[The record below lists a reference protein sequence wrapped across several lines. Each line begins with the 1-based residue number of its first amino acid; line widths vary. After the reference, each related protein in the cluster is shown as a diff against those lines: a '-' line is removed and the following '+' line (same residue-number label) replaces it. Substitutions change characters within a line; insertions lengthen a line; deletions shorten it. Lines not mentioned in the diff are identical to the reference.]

1 MSSYKANSK
10 TSHVCPRTS
19 WRLAFLVV
27 SLVVLSVAAA
37 TPRCPGASTDEIFRQ
52 SRNAF
57 VRSSGAAVHLAA
69 VYAQSIE
76 SGLFEKGKVNLLL
89 ALAFIALETT
99 LVGLLLV
106 QIRRTNRA
114 RRMVERRFAMERV
127 ILECSDR
134 LADCPSEK
142 VEGEMRRALEAVRAA
157 KDVDWALWCTVE
169 LATGKVR
176 RSLAVG
182 VANQGNRP
190 GFQLGENTPWLI
202 AQLSKLPEVALC
214 ELQDMPA
221 EAATDR
227 LYFEQHHI
235 GSLLALGFGT
245 EGKRLRILALAGCE
259 ESRGW
264 TPALI
269 ARLRTIGNLFG
280 NALSRRRA
288 EEELRDNQQWLEM
301 ALEAATA
308 ALWELDVQSGKVRW
322 SQKDNSLI
330 GKGPVELELPWE
342 KFLERVP
349 EEDRKDL
356 YTRAVALLENRDG
369 SDNIVTEWRYH
380 EPDGSERWLLF
391 RGQVYRDDEGKP
403 KRLRGVNVDITV
415 LKQAK
420 SELLELTERLIRAQE
435 EERQRLSRELH
446 DDIGQRLSLLVI
458 TLDRLQQELPR
469 ELWFLREELAATLD
483 EANQLATDIHGLSH
497 QLHSTKL
504 KHLGLAAALG
514 ELCSQVSRQHG
525 IDVKL
530 QVEAIAGELG
540 EERALCLYRV
550 AQEALQ
556 NAAKHSGSTA
566 VQVEVLSTGNILR
579 MRVKD
584 NGCGFDVNHYQAGAG
599 LASMRERLR
608 MASGKL
614 QVSSRAGE
622 GTEILTEMALEPLAK
637 HASAD

>member
-1 MSSYKANSK
+1 
-10 TSHVCPRTS
+10 
-19 WRLAFLVV
+19 
-27 SLVVLSVAAA
+27 
-37 TPRCPGASTDEIFRQ
+37 
-52 SRNAF
+52 
-57 VRSSGAAVHLAA
+57 VRPPAIHLAGL
-69 VYAQSIE
+69 YAQLHE
-76 SGLFEKGKVNLLL
+76 PALFQKDKINLLL
-89 ALAFIALETT
+89 ALTFIALETT

-127 ILECSDR
+127 VLECSDR
-134 LADCPSEK
+134 LADCAPEK

-157 KDVDWALWCTVE
+157 KNVDWALWCTVE

-182 VANQGNRP
+182 APNLSNRP

-202 AQLSKLPEVALC
+202 TQLSGRPEVAIYRVQ
-214 ELQDMPA
+214 EMPA

-227 LYFEQHHI
+227 LYFEQHHV
-235 GSLLALGFGT
+235 GSLLAIGFGAA
-245 EGKRLRILALAGCE
+245 GKRLRILALAGCE

-288 EEELRDNQQWLEM
+288 EEELRDNRQWLEM

-308 ALWELDVQSGKVRW
+308 ALWELDVYSGKVRW

-356 YTRAVALLENRDG
+356 YTRALAVLENRNE
-369 SDNIVTEWRYH
+369 SDTIVTEWRYH

-391 RGQVYRDDEGKP
+391 RGQLYRDDHGRP

-458 TLDRLQQELPR
+458 ALDRLQQELPR
-469 ELWFLREELAATLD
+469 ELWFLRDELAATLE

-514 ELCSQVSRQHG
+514 ELCAQVSRQHG
-525 IDVKL
+525 MDVKL
-530 QVEAIAGELG
+530 QVGAIAGELS

-566 VQVEVLSTGNILR
+566 VQVEVLSTGSILR

-584 NGCGFDVNHYQAGAG
+584 NGCGFDVSHYQAGVG